1 LIYRGKNILPFLL
14 RWPESLNNNE
24 IDFIKQFYN
33 DYSIPFIKEL
43 VLKENIV
50 PFASH
55 IFIFLKC
62 DESYWKKEHDLFL
75 KRNTIIKST
84 LDSIFNKS
92 NSAGIKSLT
101 LTENFA
107 SLLLSKSCL
116 GCFSSG
122 DVDLSADISEKDKII
137 LCMKSVRFF
146 VDKRKKSSSITEKQC
161 TMFYNDSIIDSGL
174 WINVVWVSVTRS
186 FLDQK
191 KFNTRLYSS
200 RLNPTIIDNTDIRVL
215 SPTSLL
221 YFCALHIAAGHYYT
235 LSPGIRL
242 YVDIDRL
249 VLNFKINWDQI
260 IKWEKED
267 NSGIR
272 ISMVLFLCKNLLKTK
287 IPNKVFKKI
296 LDDSAELKSYLY
308 NPKSMMIQKN
318 GGRINRLYVE
328 LASKSRNLVTFLIE
342 RFVKSFVSSV

>member
-1 LIYRGKNILPFLL
+1 MPFLL
-14 RWPESLNNNE
+14 RMPESLNNDDIN
-24 IDFIKQFYN
+24 FIKQFYN
-33 DYSIPFIKEL
+33 DHSISFIKKL
-43 VLKENIV
+43 VLKENII

-75 KRNTIIKST
+75 KRNKKIKLT
-84 LDSIFNKS
+84 LDSIFNTS
-92 NSAGIKSLT
+92 NTAGIKSLT

-122 DVDLSADISEKDKII
+122 DIDLSADISEKNKII
-137 LCMKSVRFF
+137 SCMKSIGFF
-146 VDKRKKSSSITEKQC
+146 VDKRKKSSSIAEKQC

-174 WINVVWVSVTRS
+174 WINVVWVLVTRF

-191 KFNTRLYSS
+191 KFNARLYYS
-200 RLNPTIIDNTDIRVL
+200 RLNPTIIDNTYIRVL
-215 SPTSLL
+215 PPTSLL

-249 VLNFKINWDQI
+249 VSNFKINWDDI

-267 NSGIR
+267 NSEIR
-272 ISMVLFLCKNLLKTK
+272 ISMVLCLCKNLLKTK
-287 IPNKVFKKI
+287 IPNRVFKKI
-296 LDDSAELKSYLY
+296 SDDSAELKTYLY
-308 NPKSMMIQKN
+308 NPKSMTIQKN
-318 GGRINRLYVE
+318 GNKINRLYVE
-328 LASKSRNLVTFLIE
+328 LASKRTNLLLFLIG
-342 RFVKSFVSSV
+342 RFVKNFVSSV